1 MKLLTIAFQLLASLF
16 SLFPLQHRIV
26 FLSRQSSKLSLDYK
40 LLIEEL
46 ERSLS
51 SKQIVVKVTNPET
64 KTSFFTFAK
73 NTLNQLYY
81 ARTSKVVIVDG
92 YIPAVS
98 IPKKDKRI
106 TVIQLWHSLG
116 AIKKFGYQSLDTPAG
131 RTRKD
136 AEAAHMHE
144 NYDFI
149 IAGGPGAISTY
160 SEAFS
165 YPEDKVLPLGL
176 PRIDYLLDPNPQSK
190 RRNKVAFLKRHNS
203 FLLNGNKNILYAP
216 TLRKGAGYENW
227 LTEALYAL
235 SEKYDKTYHSTYNL
249 IIAGHPL
256 DLGFDKNLLKQY
268 PQLHFIPGASTID
281 LLEIADE
288 VVSDYS
294 AIIFE
299 AGLLNKQL
307 SYYVPDFEQYSQSPG
322 LNIDPRRITS
332 SFVQN
337 YLGHPHYGVTAK
349 LAHFV
354 LEKLA

>member
-1 MKLLTIAFQLLASLF
+1 MKLLTIVFQLLASLF
-16 SLFPLQHRIV
+16 SLFPLQQRIV

-40 LLIEEL
+40 LLIKEL
-46 ERSLS
+46 EHSVTP
-51 SKQIVVKVTNPET
+51 KQIIIKITNPET
-64 KTSFFTFAK
+64 KTNFFAFAK
-73 NTLNQLYY
+73 NTLSQLYY

-116 AIKKFGYQSLDTPAG
+116 AIKKFGYQSIDTPAG

-136 AEAAHMHE
+136 AEAAHMHK

-149 IAGGPGAISTY
+149 IAGGPGAISAY
-160 SEAFS
+160 SEAFN
-165 YPEDKVLPLGL
+165 YPQDRIIPLGL

-190 RRNKVAFLKRHNS
+190 RRRKVASLKRHNS

-216 TLRKGAGYENW
+216 TLRKGTGYESW
-227 LTEALYAL
+227 LTEALCAL
-235 SEKYDKTYHSTYNL
+235 SEEYDKTYHSTYNL

-256 DLGFDKNLLKQY
+256 DLGFDKSLLNHY

-299 AGLLNKQL
+299 AGLLNKKL
-307 SYYVPDFEQYSQSPG
+307 SYYVPDFEQYSRSPG
-322 LNIDPRRITS
+322 LNLNPTEITL
-332 SFVQN
+332 SFVQD
-337 YLGHPHYGVTAK
+337 YLGNPHYGITAK
-349 LAHFV
+349 LAHFI
-354 LEKLA
+354 LEKLD